1 EVVLVG
7 TKKKIFERKI
17 DRFVFNTENS
27 IASKGVDGLDVL
39 AATPLVKAD
48 DEGNIGIVGKSGV
61 SIMIND
67 RPVNLSGKDLVSY
80 LKTIRSE
87 NIERI

>member
-1 EVVLVG
+1 ASGYSDITQNYMFDPSQNNLTISISKEKIAGIKEVVLVG

-39 AATPLVKAD
+39 AATPLVKA
-48 DEGNIGIVGKSGV
+48 
-61 SIMIND
+61 
-67 RPVNLSGKDLVSY
+67 
-80 LKTIRSE
+80 
-87 NIERI
+87 